1 MVGGGN
7 APAGAHCG
15 CAEGASLEQRSVSLG
30 WAALEWPSLN
40 DCNSQLPHV
49 VQLNL
54 KLELQFSNY
63 KGSL

>member
-54 KLELQFSNY
+54 K
-63 KGSL
+63 